1 MKIELETNYLKA
13 MLLAIPTNDVRYNL
27 CGLNMVA
34 KGNELVAFAVD
45 GHRISKWL
53 ISKEYEGEDFNV
65 IFDKVTIKAVVDSKI
80 KEVELD
86 TEKLS
91 FKLPYGEASKLIDG
105 TFPDANKVLNASTNK
120 NVDGDCF
127 IDTKYLVDIAKI
139 GNLICKKNQR
149 CKYKQ
154 VNSSPDSVVLFAFL
168 GVDNFIHGVMPMRD
182 QMDIEIYQ
190 NTLADMLKKE
200 VQL

>member
-1 MKIELETNYLKA
+1 MKLELETKYLKA
-13 MLLAIPTNDVRYNL
+13 MLLTIPTHEVRYYL
-27 CGLNMVA
+27 CGMNLVA
-34 KGNELVAFAVD
+34 KDGELVAFATD

-65 IFDKVTIKAVVDSKI
+65 IFDKLTIKAVVDSKV

-105 TFPDANKVLNASTNK
+105 TFPDANRVLNANTNK

-127 IDTKYLVDIAKI
+127 IDTRYLVDVAKM
-139 GNLICKKNQR
+139 GNLICRKGQK

-154 VNSSPDSVVLFAFL
+154 VNSSPNSTVLFRFL
-168 GVDNFIHGVMPMRD
+168 EVDNFIHGVMPMRGEHD
-182 QMDIEIYQ
+182 SDADA
-190 NTLADMLKKE
+190 NTLSNMLKEE
-200 VQL
+200 VVK